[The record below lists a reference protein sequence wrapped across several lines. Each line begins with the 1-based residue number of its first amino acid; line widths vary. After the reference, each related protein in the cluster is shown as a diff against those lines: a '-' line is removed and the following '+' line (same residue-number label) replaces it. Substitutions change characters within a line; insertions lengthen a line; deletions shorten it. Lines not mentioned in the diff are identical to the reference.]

1 MLKVVSYSVEED
13 RQCVVVEHL
22 WLLTAGSEGPKKV
35 LKWEGGGC
43 LSMDEGQRGAEWFRE
58 LMENQLIV
66 VNRGGVRAALGADE
80 QTALQGS

>member
-43 LSMDEGQRGAEWFRE
+43 LSMDEGQRGAD
-58 LMENQLIV
+58 
-66 VNRGGVRAALGADE
+66 GKSAHCGE
-80 QTALQGS
+80 QRRCEGSSWG